1 MKQINLDHICVE
13 FPVYNISA
21 RSFKKQFLKLTTGGF
36 VQQDHR
42 NHLIIRA
49 LDHIHLC
56 IKDGDRVGLIGH
68 NGAGKSTFLKL
79 LSGIYEP
86 TSGILDIQGAVSPML
101 GIMQGIE
108 TEFTGYENI
117 YHRGLIMGLS
127 QAEIKNHIQE
137 ILEFSGLGEY
147 LAMPVRT
154 YSSGMSV
161 RLAFAISTIVKPD
174 ILLIDE
180 VFGTGDD
187 FFMKKARARMA
198 SLLEKSSIVVL
209 ASHDN
214 QLIKQFCNKVIL
226 LNSGKLEF
234 FGDVDEGLNRYLS
247 HQHEDTQS
255 K

>member
-1 MKQINLDHICVE
+1 MKHIILDQICVE

-21 RSFKKQFLKLTTGGF
+21 RSFKKQFLKLTTGGL
-36 VQQDHR
+36 VSQDKQ

-49 LDHIHLC
+49 LDQINLHLVE
-56 IKDGDRVGLIGH
+56 GDRVGLIGH

-86 TSGILDIQGAVSPML
+86 TSGILDIQGTVSPML

-127 QAEIKNHIQE
+127 QTEIKNHIQE
-137 ILEFSGLGEY
+137 IQEFSGLGEY

-161 RLAFAISTIVKPD
+161 RLAFAISTIIKPD

-180 VFGTGDD
+180 VFGTGDES
-187 FFMKKARARMA
+187 FMKQARARMTN
-198 SLLEKSSIVVL
+198 LLERSSIVVL

-226 LNSGKLEF
+226 LHSGKSEF
-234 FGDVDEGLNRYLS
+234 FGEVNEGLERYRQLA
-247 HQHEDTQS
+247 
-255 K
+255 